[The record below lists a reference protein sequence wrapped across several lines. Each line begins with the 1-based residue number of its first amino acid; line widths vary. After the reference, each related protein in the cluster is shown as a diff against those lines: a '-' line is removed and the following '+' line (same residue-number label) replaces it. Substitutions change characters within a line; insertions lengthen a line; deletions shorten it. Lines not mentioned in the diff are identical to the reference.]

1 MEYANH
7 LMEISL
13 AEENVFVFAAGKVI
27 EIEAMKVSEPDDSKD
42 ASTVLEMVLI
52 NLTPYVKI
60 LKLYFPFFPL
70 QKKNKTN
77 KQTN

>member
-1 MEYANH
+1 
-7 LMEISL
+7 MEISL

-42 ASTVLEMVLI
+42 ASTVLEMVLV

-60 LKLYFPFFPL
+60 LKLYFLFSPS
-70 QKKNKTN
+70 KKKTN
-77 KQTN
+77 KQTKKLS